1 MISATIEEMLRGA
14 WVADTVDTAAPTGEF
29 TTADGVGWSGAVFS
43 QSLDGG
49 RYYARIVGGKGK
61 LATVLPDKWYNGT
74 SLIDQI
80 VSDAIAEAGE
90 VLGTSDL
97 GTRVDSWMRKSATL
111 GETLSQIAAT
121 MGAIW
126 WVSRDGKVNMSST
139 RSGVDV
145 PENAVNV
152 TSSDVDGSVFLNPFP
167 AAPVIA
173 PAGTWKGATIR
184 HVRWVQVPENL
195 TATLLFH
202 ELDSPPLTWDYLRTY
217 SAKVDRQNS
226 DGSIDVIADSRF
238 AVTNV
243 KWLAGLPGKIVVNG
257 GDEVTIGWLG
267 GDPRTPV
274 AWGLKMGT
282 DGKAA
287 ARVDDTVDCGY
298 LVFPLQGTGT
308 GTVAIPPLL
317 YFPPGQAGKT
327 AAQSAAVPPIYC
339 SPAQIINLQGVIT
352 SGQVRV
358 LL

>member
-14 WVADTVDTAAPTGEF
+14 WVADTVDTVAPTGAF

-80 VSDAIAEAGE
+80 VSDAVAEAGE
-90 VLGTSDL
+90 TIGTSNL
-97 GTRVDSWMRKSATL
+97 GTRVDSWMRKSTTL
-111 GETLSQIAAT
+111 GQTLSQIAET

-126 WVSRDGKVNMSST
+126 WVGRDGKINMSAT

-145 PENAVNV
+145 PEDSVNV

-173 PAGTWKGATIR
+173 PAGTWKGQTIR
-184 HVRWVQVPENL
+184 HVRWVQVPENI

-202 ELDSPPLTWDYLRTY
+202 ELESPPLTWDYLRTY
-217 SAKVDRQNS
+217 SAKVDRQNA
-226 DGSIDVIADSRF
+226 DGSIDVIADSKF

-243 KWLAGLPGKIVVNG
+243 KWLAGLPGKIVING

-267 GDPRTPV
+267 GDPRTPI
-274 AWGLKMGT
+274 AWGIKMGT
-282 DGKAA
+282 NGKAA
-287 ARVDDTVDCGY
+287 ARVDDSVDCGW
-298 LVFPLQGTGT
+298 LVLPLQGAGS
-308 GTVAIPPLL
+308 GTVTWVAPS
-317 YFPPGQAGKT
+317 YFPPTSPT
-327 AAQSAAVPPIYC
+327 AALDAAAYVTLNT
-339 SPAQIINLQGVIT
+339 PALCKAFNIVGKIT
-352 SGQVRV
+352 SGQSRV